1 MQVSPALYLGL
12 ISRFRPCL
20 FPTRSSV
27 SAPVSTSAFCP
38 RPRVLP
44 ERLGFLLPAPWTA
57 RSFCPCAPDPR
68 PAQRSHQ
75 LSLGISSPI
84 LRTALCSASHCAR
97 TPAVRPCS
105 IKALTKHSVPLCC
118 IWLCHTPMS
127 VQSGHKMEP
136 AHTGSPQQRLERVEG
151 ALVQHE
157 ALLTTT
163 LAEVRQATDASQQ
176 ASAAQ
181 EQTLTALVAQIQQL
195 TLRISQTESQ
205 SPPAAPLA
213 AVFPPTPPGP
223 AFEPRIGA
231 PERYGGDPESCSP
244 FLTNCSILFALQPH
258 TFASEEAR
266 VAFAIN
272 HLTGRARLWGT
283 AEWERQTPVCRS
295 FQSFAAEVRKVFGPP
310 ALGPDAAGGLLNLHL
325 GDRAAVDFR
334 TRARQSRWNTEAQC
348 DAYLRGLEDYVK
360 DELVSFDL
368 PTSLD
373 ELIELTRRVDRR
385 ILARQEE
392 RRQGGAG
399 RLQPRRS
406 SPPHQAS
413 TLRSGPLVEDPEP
426 MQLSRTIL
434 STVERQRRRRLNLCM
449 YCGGEGHFV
458 SK

>member
-57 RSFCPCAPDPR
+57 RRFCPCAPDPR
-68 PAQRSHQ
+68 PAQRS
-75 LSLGISSPI
+75 L
-84 LRTALCSASHCAR
+84 CAR

-105 IKALTKHSVPLCC
+105 NKALTEHSVPLCC
-118 IWLCHTPMS
+118 IWLRHTLVS

-157 ALLTTT
+157 AILTST
-163 LAEVRQATDASQQ
+163 LAEVRQATAASQQ
-176 ASAAQ
+176 ASATQ

-205 SPPAAPLA
+205 SPPAAPPA
-213 AVFPPTPPGP
+213 AVSPPTPPGP

-266 VAFAIN
+266 VAFTIN

-283 AEWERQTPVCRS
+283 AEWERQTPACRS

-310 ALGPDAAGGLLNLHL
+310 ALGPDAAGGLLNLHQ
-325 GDRAAVDFR
+325 GDRAVADYAIDFR

-373 ELIELTRRVDRR
+373 ELIELTQRVDRR

-413 TLRSGPLVEDPEP
+413 SLQPGPLVEDPEP
-426 MQLSRTIL
+426 MQLSRTTL
-434 STVERQRRRRLNLCM
+434 STMERQRRRRLNLCM
-449 YCGGEGHFV
+449 YCGGEGHFAHQ
-458 SK
+458 